1 MLYVNQSYHG
11 PIRGLRLPHKAW
23 QALQNAEIGT
33 LDELKAVV
41 VRIEQMPGVG
51 SKTAQV
57 IRAELDRV
65 ALVEKTSPDRADS

>member
-11 PIRGLRLPHKAW
+11 HIRGLHLPQNAW
-23 QALQNAEIGT
+23 QTLQNAGIRT

-41 VRIEQMPGVG
+41 VRIEQLPGVG
-51 SKTAQV
+51 PKTAQV

-65 ALVEKTSPDRADS
+65 ALL

>member
-11 PIRGLRLPHKAW
+11 PIRGLRLPHNAW

-33 LDELKAVV
+33 LDELKAVGV
-41 VRIEQMPGVG
+41 QIEQLPGVG
-51 SKTAQV
+51 ARMAQR

-65 ALVEKTSPDRADS
+65 ALL